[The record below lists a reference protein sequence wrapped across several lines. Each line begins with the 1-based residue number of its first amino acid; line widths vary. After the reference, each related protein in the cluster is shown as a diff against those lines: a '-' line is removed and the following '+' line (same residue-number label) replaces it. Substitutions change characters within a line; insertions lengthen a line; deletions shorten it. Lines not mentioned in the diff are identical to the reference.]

1 MSGSELKGS
10 VFTLLV
16 SHKLDADDFETL
28 VDGRVWVLSP
38 HMTKPTTSQERPHGT
53 DTYKQEISFYCI

>member
-1 MSGSELKGS
+1 MPGSELKGS

-16 SHKLDADDFETL
+16 SNKLDADDFEAL
-28 VDGRVWVLSP
+28 RDGRVWVLSL

-53 DTYKQEISFYCI
+53 DTYNQEISFYCI